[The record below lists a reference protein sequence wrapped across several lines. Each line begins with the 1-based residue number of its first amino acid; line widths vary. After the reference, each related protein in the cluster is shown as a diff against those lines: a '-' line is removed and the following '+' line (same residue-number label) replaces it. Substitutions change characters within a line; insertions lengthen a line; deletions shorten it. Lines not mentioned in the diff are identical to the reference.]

1 MDLTFGYFHKNVFP
15 VGFAMSDFHDWKFL
29 AAKVESIVG
38 TEFMFPKCMSKCT
51 SWSATMRGFSTKG
64 VWSNSQTEPKFELW
78 IAHTMLRIV
87 ICDDLE
93 W

>member
-1 MDLTFGYFHKNVFP
+1 LVIFIKTSSQSALQCRISMI
-15 VGFAMSDFHDWKFL
+15 WKFL

-38 TEFMFPKCMSKCT
+38 TEFMFPKCNSKCT